1 MSLTYP
7 NSNCEFKPS
16 LAFFL
21 GEFDIYDREESRGGY
36 LNGFDP
42 NDRKQVRFL
51 LEQLFFNGARVKSL
65 TSEHK
70 KVLFERLLDALGE
83 PGYDFK
89 SVFELNQDHCFCLP
103 FDWEINDYRLF
114 FEECYRLAVDHWGDE
129 LRALNVTLPELQA
142 LNIL

>member
-21 GEFDIYDREESRGGY
+21 GEFDIYDREESLGGY

-42 NDRKQVRFL
+42 NDRKQVRL
-51 LEQLFFNGARVKSL
+51 LSEQLFFNGARVKSL
-65 TSEHK
+65 TAEHK
-70 KVLFERLLDALGE
+70 KVLFELLVEALGE
-83 PGYDFK
+83 PDHDFR
-89 SVFELNQDHCFCLP
+89 SVFDMDEDDCFCQP

-114 FEECYRLAVDHWGDE
+114 FEKFYRLAINHWGDE